1 MMLQLVTRE
10 RESPSSDARAAL
22 KAHLARIAGLQQR
35 LQPLL
40 DTQRKREALRS
51 EELRLVGELNRIEA
65 SEKAAWATWSQGG
78 AQGEP
83 PLANTYERKRA
94 LVALREASEARLAC
108 DATAG
113 GGLEAALADLN
124 RQLASLATETATR
137 VDAVL
142 HELADALVDRYA
154 AQLHATIMT
163 ESCLLALRDAAQ
175 ARGNGTLLTTI
186 NGWLKRGKDDAHLH
200 DGVRAT
206 RAKWR
211 ALADRLTSDPDA
223 EEPMP

>member
-1 MMLQLVTRE
+1 M
-10 RESPSSDARAAL
+10 L
-22 KAHLARIAGLQQR
+22 KAHLARIAVLQQR

-40 DTQRKREALRS
+40 EAQRKRDALRS
-51 EELRLVGELNRIEA
+51 EELRLVGELDKITEA
-65 SEKAAWATWSQGG
+65 EKADWAAFTRDG
-78 AQGEP
+78 AQGDP
-83 PLANTYERKRA
+83 PRPRTQERNLA
-94 LVALREASEARLAC
+94 VMALRTASEARLAC

-113 GGLEAALADLN
+113 GGLEAAVADLN
-124 RQLASLATETATR
+124 RQLASLATETAVR

-142 HELADALVDRYA
+142 RELADTLVDRYA

-200 DGVRAT
+200 DGVRET
-206 RAKWR
+206 RARWR
-211 ALADRLTSDPDA
+211 ALADRLAENPDA
-223 EEPMP
+223 EEPTP